1 MGRVLRVALAGAAA
15 VGLVLAVA
23 APASAHNY
31 VVSSTPAEDEVLTE
45 LPTSWELVTN
55 ESLLYVGNDEV
66 FGLLAR
72 DADGLYYGDGCVD
85 VSGARMSATP
95 AIGEP
100 GEYTLV
106 FSFISADGHPLTGEI
121 PFEWA
126 PTTATEAATGS
137 AEVPR
142 CGATAD
148 DPEPDA
154 APDAGAGIPSELLWI
169 GGAVLAVALAVVV
182 ALALGRRGSRPRS

>member
-1 MGRVLRVALAGAAA
+1 VRRALRAALVGAATA
-15 VGLVLAVA
+15 GLGRAGG

-31 VVSSTPAEDEVLTE
+31 VVSSNPAEGDVLTE
-45 LPTSWELVTN
+45 LPASWELVTN

-72 DADGLYYGDGCVD
+72 DADGFYYGDGCVD
-85 VSGARMSATP
+85 VSGARMSAAP
-95 AIGEP
+95 AIGDP

-126 PTTATEAATGS
+126 PAAETQAAPGS
-137 AEVPR
+137 KEVPR
-142 CGATAD
+142 CTAAEEPPPAP
-148 DPEPDA
+148 DPEP
-154 APDAGAGIPSELLWI
+154 GAGIPTDLLWI

-182 ALALGRRGSRPRS
+182 ALALGRRGSRPQA

>member
-1 MGRVLRVALAGAAA
+1 MPRALRVLLVGVATF
-15 VGLVLAVA
+15 GLVLAVA
-23 APASAHNY
+23 TPAAAHNY
-31 VVSSTPAEDEVLTE
+31 VVSSTPAEGDVLTE
-45 LPTSWELVTN
+45 LPASWELVTN

-72 DADGLYYGDGCVD
+72 DAEGFYYGDGCVD

-95 AIGEP
+95 AIGDP

-126 PTTATEAATGS
+126 PAAATQAAPGS
-137 AEVPR
+137 LEVPR
-142 CGATAD
+142 CGAAD
-148 DPEPDA
+148 EEPEA
-154 APDAGAGIPSELLWI
+154 APEAETGGGIPTDLLWI
-169 GGAVLAVALAVVV
+169 GGAVLAVALAVVA

>member
-1 MGRVLRVALAGAAA
+1 VRRALRAGLVGVATA
-15 VGLVLAVA
+15 GLVLAVA
-23 APASAHNY
+23 SPAAAHNY
-31 VVSSTPAEDEVLTE
+31 VVSSTPAEGEVLTE
-45 LPTSWELVTN
+45 LPAAWELVTN

-126 PTTATEAATGS
+126 PTGEVAAAAGS

-142 CGATAD
+142 CGGAEEEPQPA
-148 DPEPDA
+148 PEA
-154 APDAGAGIPSELLWI
+154 GEGAGIPADLWWI

-182 ALALGRRGSRPRS
+182 ALALGRRGSRPQA

>member
-1 MGRVLRVALAGAAA
+1 MRRTVRAALAGVAA
-15 VGLVLAVA
+15 VGFVLAVA

-31 VVSSTPAEDEVLTE
+31 IVSSTPAEGEVLTE
-45 LPTSWELVTN
+45 LPEAWELVTN

-66 FGLLAR
+66 FGLLVR
-72 DADGLYYGDGCVD
+72 DADNLYYGDGCVD
-85 VSGARMSATP
+85 VSGARMSADP
-95 AIGEP
+95 VIGEP
-100 GEYTLV
+100 GGYTLV

-126 PTTATEAATGS
+126 PSGEFEAATGS
-137 AEVPR
+137 AAVPR
-142 CGATAD
+142 CGGAEEA
-148 DPEPDA
+148 PES
-154 APDAGAGIPSELLWI
+154 APEIETGGGIPSDLLWI